1 MNPQT
6 SPTASQNSSPS
17 DKKPQDP
24 VSVGSVSPKAPSPKA
39 LSPDKGRRRPR
50 VVIIGGG
57 FAGLNAAKALR
68 RAPVDVVLVDR
79 TNHHVFQPLLYQVAT
94 AALSPRDIGRPLRD
108 VLRRQSNAS
117 VLMANVVGF
126 DLDQRRVL
134 FEDGDSL
141 GFDRLVVAVG
151 ARHSYFGR
159 DEWESVAPGLKTI
172 ADALDLRRRI
182 LLEFERAERFAKR
195 ERPSATD
202 EAASP
207 APTFVV
213 VGAGPTG
220 VEMAGAIA
228 EIAKKTMLRDFRAIR
243 PEDTRVVLVEAA
255 PRVLPPFPE
264 ELSANAERQLEDLG
278 VDVRTG
284 LRVTDIDRS
293 HVELEAAD
301 GTRETL
307 RTNCV
312 IWAAG
317 NEAPALLR
325 GLPAA
330 FDRNGRVEVQ
340 PDLSL
345 AQDPDVFV
353 LGDAAHVRDEE
364 GAPLPG
370 LAPVAM
376 QQGRHVAKVI
386 REDLDGRPRTPFRY
400 VDKGTMATIGKAR
413 AVAWIGRLRFGGL
426 FAWLAWS
433 LVHILFLVGFRTRI
447 VVMLEWIF
455 LYVFQRRDARLIHG
469 WTRADGSQGGRTPSG
484 DAPLRP
490 PPMLEGD
497 EP

>member
-1 MNPQT
+1 MNSHTQ
-6 SPTASQNSSPS
+6 
-17 DKKPQDP
+17 
-24 VSVGSVSPKAPSPKA
+24 SVSRRSPVHPRG
-39 LSPDKGRRRPR
+39 SRPR

-108 VLRRQSNAS
+108 VLRRQRNVT

-126 DLDQRRVL
+126 DLDGRRVL

-141 GFDRLVVAVG
+141 AFDQLIVAVG

-159 DEWESVAPGLKTI
+159 DDWETLAPGLKTI

-182 LLEFERAERFAKR
+182 LLEFERAERFANR
-195 ERPSATD
+195 ARRQPAGSTS
-202 EAASP
+202 SP

-228 EIAKKTMLRDFRAIR
+228 EIAKKTMLRDFRSIR
-243 PEDTRVVLVEAA
+243 PEDTRVLLVEAA

-264 ELSANAERQLEDLG
+264 ELSANAQRQLEGLG

-284 LRVTDIDRS
+284 LRVTEIDTEK
-293 HVELEAAD
+293 VVLESAD
-301 GTRETL
+301 GSQETL

-317 NEAPALLR
+317 NEAPALLA
-325 GLPAA
+325 GLPAER
-330 FDRNGRVEVQ
+330 DRNGRVVVE

-345 AQDPDVFV
+345 ARDADVFV
-353 LGDAAHVRDEE
+353 LGDCAHVRDEKGE
-364 GAPLPG
+364 PLPG

-386 REDLDGRPRTPFRY
+386 REGLAGRPRPEFRY

-413 AVAWIGRLRFGGL
+413 AVAWIGRVRFGGVL
-426 FAWLAWS
+426 AWLAWS

-469 WTRADGSQGGRTPSG
+469 WTRADPSSG
-484 DAPLRP
+484 DLTGAPSSLD
-490 PPMLEGD
+490 GD
-497 EP
+497 QS

>member
-6 SPTASQNSSPS
+6 SSAESSDVEQPHAAQAARKS
-17 DKKPQDP
+17 TD
-24 VSVGSVSPKAPSPKA
+24 VA
-39 LSPDKGRRRPR
+39 RRRPR

-108 VLRRQSNAS
+108 VLRRQRNAT

-126 DLDQRRVL
+126 DLDRRRVL

-159 DEWESVAPGLKTI
+159 DDWEPVAPGLKTI

-182 LLEFERAERFAKR
+182 LLEFERAERFANR
-195 ERPSATD
+195 ARSSAAGD
-202 EAASP
+202 QSASP

-228 EIAKKTMLRDFRAIR
+228 EIAKKTMLRDFRSIR

-264 ELSANAERQLEDLG
+264 ELSANAQRQLEDLG

-284 LRVTDIDRS
+284 VRVTEIDRS
-293 HVELEAAD
+293 HVDLESSD

-325 GLPAA
+325 GLPAP

-353 LGDAAHVRDEE
+353 LGDAAHVLDED

-469 WTRADGSQGGRTPSG
+469 WTRADGSQGVRASSEQP
-484 DAPLRP
+484 PLRS

-497 EP
+497 EDDLEPTR

>member
-1 MNPQT
+1 M
-6 SPTASQNSSPS
+6 
-17 DKKPQDP
+17 
-24 VSVGSVSPKAPSPKA
+24 
-39 LSPDKGRRRPR
+39 
-50 VVIIGGG
+50 VIIGGG

-68 RAPVDVVLVDR
+68 RAPVEVVLVDR

-108 VLRRQSNAS
+108 VLRRQRNAT
-117 VLMANVVGF
+117 VLMANAVGF
-126 DLDQRRVL
+126 DLAARRVL

-141 GFDRLVVAVG
+141 AFDRLIVAVG
-151 ARHSYFGR
+151 ARHSYFGN
-159 DEWESVAPGLKTI
+159 DEWESIAPGLKTL

-182 LLEFERAERFAKR
+182 LLEFERAERFANR
-195 ERPSATD
+195 VRAGGPDTEFS
-202 EAASP
+202 SP

-255 PRVLPPFPE
+255 SRVLPPFPE
-264 ELSANAERQLEDLG
+264 ELSAKAQRQLEGLG

-284 LRVTDIDRS
+284 VRVTGIDRT
-293 HVELEAAD
+293 HVVLESS
-301 GTRETL
+301 GGGHESL

-317 NEAPALLR
+317 NEAPRLLR
-325 GLPAA
+325 QLPAER
-330 FDRNGRVEVQ
+330 DRNGRVVVE

-345 AQDPDVFV
+345 AQAPDVFV
-353 LGDAAHVRDEE
+353 LGDAAHVEDQN
-364 GAPLPG
+364 GDPLPG

-386 REDLDGRPRTPFRY
+386 REDLEGRTRPSFRY

-469 WTRADGSQGGRTPSG
+469 WRLTDPSG
-484 DAPLRP
+484 GGELGGDEASRRP
-490 PPMLEGD
+490 PPT
-497 EP
+497 P